1 MKGDLRGILSSKL
14 RMNMDYKKEVNDLLG
29 ELGKVLDLSSLELDV
44 NNHCLILFD
53 DKIVL
58 NLELQEEEGALII
71 YSYISVVP
79 FAGKELILEIL
90 LEANFFWKIS
100 HGATF
105 SIDKQTQTLVLQ
117 QKFLLPLTRPESF
130 QDELGIF
137 VDVVEAWMKRIDDI
151 CTEAEMLLEE
161 NLKVE
166 KTEKKYGSW
175 KY

>member
-1 MKGDLRGILSSKL
+1 
-14 RMNMDYKKEVNDLLG
+14 MDYKKEVNSLLK
-29 ELGKVLDLSSLELDV
+29 ELGKVLDLSSLELDI

-58 NLELQEEEGALII
+58 NLELQEERGALIV

-79 FAGKELILEIL
+79 FTGKELVLEIL
-90 LEANFFWKIS
+90 LEANFFWKAS

-105 SIDKQTQTLVLQ
+105 AIDKQTQTLILQ
-117 QKFLLPLTRPESF
+117 QRFLLPIAKSENF

-151 CTEAEMLLEE
+151 CSEAEILLEE
-161 NLKVE
+161 NLKTE

>member
-1 MKGDLRGILSSKL
+1 MEGDLPGIISRKL
-14 RMNMDYKKEVNDLLG
+14 GMGMDYKKEVNDLLK
-29 ELGKVLDLSSLELDV
+29 ELGKVLDLSSLVLDM

-58 NLELQEEEGALII
+58 NLELQEEMGALIV
-71 YSYISVVP
+71 YSYISIVP

-105 SIDKQTQTLVLQ
+105 AIDKQTQTLVLQ
-117 QKFLLPLTRPESF
+117 KKFPLPLAKPESF
-130 QDELGIF
+130 QDELGVF
-137 VDVVEAWMKRIDDI
+137 VDVVEAWMKRIDNI
-151 CTEAEMLLEE
+151 CSEAEMLLEE
-161 NLKVE
+161 DLKTE

>member
-1 MKGDLRGILSSKL
+1 
-14 RMNMDYKKEVNDLLG
+14 MDYKKEANNLLK
-29 ELGKVLDLSSLELDV
+29 ELGKVLDLSSLFLDE

-58 NLELQEEEGALII
+58 NLELDETTGMLIV
-71 YSYISVVP
+71 YSYVSVIP
-79 FAGKELILEIL
+79 FAGKDLILEIL

-105 SIDKQTQTLVLQ
+105 AIDKQTQTLVLQ
-117 QKFLLPLTRPESF
+117 QKFTLPLEKPESF

-151 CTEAEMLLEE
+151 CNESEMLLEE
-161 NLKVE
+161 DLKMK

-175 KY
+175 KN

>member
-1 MKGDLRGILSSKL
+1 
-14 RMNMDYKKEVNDLLG
+14 MDYKKEVNNLLIG
-29 ELGKVLDLSSLELDV
+29 LGKVLDLSSLALDE

-58 NLELQEEEGALII
+58 NLELNEATGALIV
-71 YSYISVVP
+71 YSYISIVP
-79 FAGKELILEIL
+79 FAGKELILEFL

-105 SIDKQTQTLVLQ
+105 AIDKQTQTLVLQ
-117 QKFLLPLTRPESF
+117 QSFFVPLIQSDSF

-151 CTEAEMLLEE
+151 CNEAEMLLEE
-161 NLKVE
+161 DLRTK